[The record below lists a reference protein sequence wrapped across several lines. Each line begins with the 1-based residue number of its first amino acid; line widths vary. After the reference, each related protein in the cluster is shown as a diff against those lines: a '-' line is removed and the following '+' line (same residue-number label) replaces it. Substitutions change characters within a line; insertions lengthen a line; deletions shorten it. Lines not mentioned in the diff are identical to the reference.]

1 MTVDDQTR
9 LRLHRR
15 LEEVLGADE
24 ANTLMAQLPPVGWR
38 DVATKQDLE
47 VLGARLSTELRGELG
62 QLRGELGEL
71 RGELRGE
78 LGDLRV
84 GLFELRGEMY
94 KALHRQTWTT
104 IGTFAAFNA
113 ALAGFL
119 TLVIALTG

>member
-1 MTVDDQTR
+1 ME
-9 LRLHRR
+9 H
-15 LEEVLGADE
+15 
-24 ANTLMAQLPPVGWR
+24 LPPVGWR

-47 VLGARLSTELRGELG
+47 VLRARLSTELRAE
-62 QLRGELGEL
+62 

-104 IGTFAAFNA
+104 IGTFATFNA